1 MSQPVQPY
9 AALSRALV
17 SGGLLPQEY
26 MDMFLALFLRDP
38 RRHSAGVQA
47 VLDELFYLAED
58 FVADPALRD
67 DKDLDDDAF
76 VRAVAEQ
83 DSRLKTLTDLPNKVT
98 EGDRQSNDLRRS
110 TLAMALAALAE
121 DRIDPGVAAPIVQ
134 SYIEFFSF
142 QPVLERDLVDL
153 LGALK
158 SGQVADSLEQ
168 VRRQLEAE

>member
-9 AALSRALV
+9 AALSDALV
-17 SGGLLPQEY
+17 SGGLLAHEY
-26 MDMFLALFLRDP
+26 MDMLLALYLRDP
-38 RRHSAGVQA
+38 RRHSADVQP

-83 DSRLKTLTDLPNKVT
+83 DSRLKTKSDLPIHVM
-98 EGDRQSNDLRRS
+98 EGIRQPDDLRRS
-110 TLAMALAALAE
+110 TLAIALAALAE
-121 DRIDPGVAAPIVQ
+121 ERIAPGVAAPIVQ

-142 QPVLERDLVDL
+142 RPALERDLVNL

-158 SGQVADSLEQ
+158 SGQVADNLEQ
-168 VRRQLEAE
+168 VRRLLEAE